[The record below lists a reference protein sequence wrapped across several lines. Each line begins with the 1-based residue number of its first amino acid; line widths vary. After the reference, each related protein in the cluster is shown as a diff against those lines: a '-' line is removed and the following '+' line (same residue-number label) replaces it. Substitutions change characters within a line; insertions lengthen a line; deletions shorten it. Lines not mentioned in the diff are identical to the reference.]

1 MVLPTSRH
9 PYLKFPLKLA
19 DPQKLVWC
27 VFQLLDATRNR
38 KLVEILFFKEMFKT
52 TKKGILASFSFV
64 RSTQKLVKI
73 HNTCSKIL
81 KNLLQTGLVV
91 ECS

>member
-19 DPQKLVWC
+19 EPQKLVWC

-38 KLVEILFFKEMFKT
+38 KLVEILFFKEMFENNQKRYF
-52 TKKGILASFSFV
+52 GQLSGV